1 MDLLRKK
8 VTSLEERLTGKS
20 EVEREKDGEFVKNR
34 KLVKLVEKYKCELNE
49 AHVEIRDL
57 KARLLRTSEIQVYA
71 YNCYCNCGDENF
83 YRQRNGSRV
92 WNLFKLGQFKL
103 LIN

>member
-8 VTSLEERLTGKS
+8 VVALEERLTGKS
-20 EVEREKDGEFVKNR
+20 EVEREKDSEFVKNR

-57 KARLLRTSEIQVYA
+57 KARLLRTSEIQV
-71 YNCYCNCGDENF
+71 
-83 YRQRNGSRV
+83 RV
-92 WNLFKLGQFKL
+92 RVTQHLH
-103 LIN
+103 

>member
-1 MDLLRKK
+1 MEYIVSVEFFVIQDLHMDLLRKK

-20 EVEREKDGEFVKNR
+20 ELEREKDGEFVKNR

-57 KARLLRTSEIQVYA
+57 KARLLRTSEIQVCTCD
-71 YNCYCNCGDENF
+71 CYCNCID
-83 YRQRNGSRV
+83 QS
-92 WNLFKLGQFKL
+92 
-103 LIN
+103 